1 MKTIKL
7 GLVAAL
13 LVGSSAFAIEN
24 TKVSGNA
31 LLYYGTQSSTENG
44 TDLFNKDSS
53 YTNFAARLDLTTDLT
68 EGVSAGVGM
77 QVVTTLGVE
86 HNLVNSVWS
95 NAHTVSASTG
105 STFAGGYQ
113 VDSAM
118 WVDEYG

>member
-1 MKTIKL
+1 MKLTKL
-7 GLVAAL
+7 RLVAAL
-13 LVGSSAFAIEN
+13 LVGSSDHQVHY

-31 LLYYGTQSSTENG
+31 FHGTFLESSTENG
-44 TDLFNKDSS
+44 TDLFNKVSS

-86 HNLVNSVWS
+86 HNLVSSVWS